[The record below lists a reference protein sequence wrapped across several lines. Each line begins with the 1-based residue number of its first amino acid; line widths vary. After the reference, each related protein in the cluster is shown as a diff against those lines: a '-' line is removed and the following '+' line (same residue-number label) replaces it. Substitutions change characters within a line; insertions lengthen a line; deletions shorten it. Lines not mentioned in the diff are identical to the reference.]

1 MGTQTA
7 TILVSDL
14 VGSTELRAA
23 LGEDRAEEVR
33 RLHDRALTEAA
44 ERAGGIVV
52 KGLGD
57 GLLVQFA
64 GAAEAVGVA
73 VAMQQAVDALGRRE
87 GLDLSIR
94 VGVSSGDVTV
104 EDGDCFGVPVVEAS
118 RLCAAAGSDEIYAA
132 EVVTVLAR
140 GRGNH
145 EIEPVGDLV
154 LKGLP
159 DPVAVHRIGWEPVRA
174 VADLRGLAPYVGRAD
189 ERRVLRERFD
199 AAVTGTGG
207 LVLIAGEPGIGKTRL
222 ITEVCRDVTVDPGAT
237 VLIGG
242 CHDGEVGAYAPF
254 VEALNDWLRS
264 TPADEVARVLG
275 GEAAVIGR
283 LAPTVHGVLP
293 DVAAPADLG
302 PDEAEARLND
312 AIGQVFARMTEARP
326 AVLVLD
332 DLHWADAATVGLLRV
347 VARKATAMP
356 LLVVGTY
363 RDTDLDRRHPL
374 SEALPLLRREVEPTR
389 LALHGLPAES
399 VRELL
404 ERLADHEVPEAF
416 ASMLAE
422 QTDGNPFFLREMLIH
437 LTDVGA
443 LRFEDGV
450 WVASADIANAIP
462 EGVREV
468 IGRRLSQLSETAQK
482 VLGIGA
488 LFEVAFP
495 LDVVAEVA
503 KVDEDEALDAIDDAL
518 AAQIVLATEVFD
530 RYVFSHALFRQ
541 TLVGELNPSRQVRTH
556 RAIAEA
562 LDKRLTG
569 PPSPAAAALLAHHWS
584 ESAAIPG
591 AERGVPAALI
601 LAEDAAARY
610 AHRDA
615 FDAWSIAL
623 ELLLEGDEREAEIR
637 LCRARSGLAAR
648 IDPDVVVDDA
658 DVAATLIAAAD
669 GPDCAAEAM
678 ADLVLAAWY
687 SADRLTG
694 WRLAAIGRA
703 HLDPERRDV
712 VWARLREAEL
722 QEREFADEAHSGL
735 PLDDADRRE
744 LQAVLETFDPA
755 DLDGLQFVPSSRAA
769 LRVYLAKDQPRA
781 ARTLALWAAVDL
793 EDLIPDLDAMT
804 SESAEQGNFNLLVLA
819 QAITARALTMLGR
832 HEEADRAID
841 VAYRNLHRVSEKSN
855 AAFQSLAAASLMGY
869 IRGRLPTQAD
879 FDLLTALSANPD
891 TRWASLGVISTNAV
905 IEAAA
910 GNVATA
916 VDFVD
921 QSVVGIERAP
931 GHAPNYPL
939 IVCMVVEALWSLDRT
954 DHLEV
959 IEHNLMTKLIEPD
972 LRYPEVLPPLAMARL
987 CALTG
992 RVDEAR
998 EWVTTAHAVVDEQAT
1013 PPLAVHIAHVEA
1025 EWELRLGPD
1034 GDPDRYRDAIA
1045 RARAGCDDPAMAPWL
1060 TRIDALETQAASTW
1074 PS

>member
-94 VGVSSGDVTV
+94 VGLSSGDVTV

-118 RLCAAAGSDEIYAA
+118 RLCAAAGRDEIYAA

-145 EIEPVGDLV
+145 DIEPFGDLD

-174 VADLRGLAPYVGRAD
+174 VADLRGVAPYVGRAD

-199 AAVTGTGG
+199 AAAAGSGG
-207 LVLIAGEPGIGKTRL
+207 LVLIAGEAGIGKTRL
-222 ITEVCRDVTVDPGAT
+222 ITEVCRDVSVDPGAT
-237 VLIGG
+237 VLMGG

-264 TPADEVARVLG
+264 TPVNEVARVLG
-275 GEAAVIGR
+275 AEAAVIGR
-283 LAPTVHGVLP
+283 LAPAVHAILT
-293 DVAAPADLG
+293 DLAPLADLG

-312 AIGQVFARMTEARP
+312 AIGQVLTRMTVERP

-332 DLHWADAATVGLLRV
+332 DLHWADAATVSLLRV
-347 VARKATAMP
+347 VARKATTMP

-374 SEALPLLRREVEPTR
+374 AEALPLLRREVEPTR

-416 ASMLAE
+416 AAMLAE

-443 LRFEDGV
+443 LRFEEGV

-468 IGRRLSQLSETAQK
+468 VGRRLSQLSETAQK
-482 VLGIGA
+482 LLGVGA

-495 LDVVAEVA
+495 LDVAAEVA
-503 KVDEDEALDAIDDAL
+503 KIDEDEALDAVDEAL
-518 AAQIVLATEVFD
+518 EAQIVLGTEVFD
-530 RYVFSHALFRQ
+530 HYVFSHALFRQ
-541 TLVGELNPSRQVRTH
+541 TLVGELNPSRQVRAH

-569 PPSPAAAALLAHHWS
+569 PPTPAEAALLARHWFQ
-584 ESAAIPG
+584 SAAIPG
-591 AERGVPAALI
+591 AERGVPAALV
-601 LAEDAAARY
+601 LAADAVDRY

-615 FDAWSIAL
+615 LDAWSIAL
-623 ELLLEGDEREAEIR
+623 ELLPDGDEREAEIR
-637 LCRARSGLAAR
+637 LGRARAGLASR
-648 IDPDVVVDDA
+648 TDPAVVVE
-658 DVAATLIAAAD
+658 DVRSAAALLAAVEGD
-669 GPDCAAEAM
+669 GAASDAVS
-678 ADLVLAAWY
+678 DLVIDAWNVG
-687 SADRLTG
+687 DRLTV
-694 WRLAAIGRA
+694 WRLAEVGIG
-703 HLDPERRDV
+703 HLDPTRRDRT
-712 VWARLREAEL
+712 WARLRRAQLE
-722 QEREFADEAHSGL
+722 QEEYEDPEHGGL
-735 PLDDADRRE
+735 PLDGEERRE
-744 LQAVLETFDPA
+744 LQTVMESLDPA
-755 DLDGLQFVPSSRAA
+755 ELDGLLFTPSSRAA
-769 LRVYLAKDQPRA
+769 IEVFLAKDPPRA
-781 ARTLALWAAVDL
+781 AAAMARWAAVDL
-793 EDLIPDLDAMT
+793 AVLATEVEVT
-804 SESAEQGNFNLLVLA
+804 VTESETEGNFEFVVLGSA
-819 QAITARALTMLGR
+819 LHARCLTLLGR
-832 HEEADRAID
+832 HDEADAALARGLTFVDRIPE
-841 VAYRNLHRVSEKSN
+841 RSN
-855 AAFQSLAAASLMGY
+855 AAFQALAAHWLIAFV
-869 IRGRLPTQAD
+869 RGDRAD
-879 FDLLTALSANPD
+879 RTELELLAEIAQSPD
-891 TRWASLGVISTNAV
+891 TRWASLAV
-905 IEAAA
+905 VAANGLASARA
-910 GNVATA
+910 GGEQLALEEIGQT
-916 VDFVD
+916 
-921 QSVVGIERAP
+921 VVGIELAP
-931 GHAPNYPL
+931 GYAPNYGFL
-939 IVCMVVEALWSLDRT
+939 ACTAVHALWVLDRT
-954 DHLEV
+954 DHLETIEANLRAKV
-959 IEHNLMTKLIEPD
+959 IEPG
-972 LRYPEVLPPLAMARL
+972 LRYPEVVPELALAQV

-998 EWVTTAHAVVDEQAT
+998 DWVTMAYAVVEEQAT
-1013 PPLAVHIAHVEA
+1013 PPLQVHIAGFEA
-1025 EWELRLGPD
+1025 EWELRRGAD
-1034 GDPDRYRDAIA
+1034 GDPDRFRKAIA
-1045 RARAGCDDPAMAPWL
+1045 RARACCDDPAMAPWL
-1060 TRIDALETQAASTW
+1060 TRLAALESQAESLW
-1074 PS
+1074 P

>member
-1 MGTQTA
+1 MTTQTA

-33 RLHDRALTEAA
+33 RLHDRALVDAV
-44 ERAGGIVV
+44 ERAGGTVV

-64 GAAEAVGVA
+64 GAAEAVSTA
-73 VAMQQAVDALGRRE
+73 VAMQQTVDTLGRRE

-94 VGVSSGDVTV
+94 VGISSGDVTI

-132 EVVTVLAR
+132 DVVTVLAR

-145 EIEPVGDLV
+145 LIEPVGDLE

-174 VADLRGLAPYVGRAD
+174 AADLRGVVPYVGRAD
-189 ERRVLRERFD
+189 ERRILRERFD
-199 AAVTGTGG
+199 AAVAGTGG
-207 LVLIAGEPGIGKTRL
+207 LILIAGEPGIGKTRL
-222 ITEVCRDVTVDPGAT
+222 ITEVCRDVAVDPGAT
-237 VLIGG
+237 VLVGG

-264 TPADEVARVLG
+264 TPANEVARVLG
-275 GEAAVIGR
+275 PEASVIGR
-283 LAPTVHGVLP
+283 LAPAVHGVLA

-302 PDEAEARLND
+302 PDEAEARLHD
-312 AIGQVFARMTEARP
+312 AIGQTLARMTEHRP

-332 DLHWADAATVGLLRV
+332 DLHWADAATVSLLRV

-374 SEALPLLRREVEPTR
+374 AEALPLLRREVEPTR

-404 ERLADHEVPEAF
+404 ERLADHEVPETF

-443 LRFEDGV
+443 LRVEEGV

-468 IGRRLSQLSETAQK
+468 VGRRLSQLSETAQK
-482 VLGIGA
+482 LLGVGA

-495 LDVVAEVA
+495 LDVAADVA
-503 KVDEDEALDAIDDAL
+503 KIDENEALDAVDEAL
-518 AAQIVLATEVFD
+518 EAQIVLGTETFD
-530 RYVFSHALFRQ
+530 HYAFSHALFRQ
-541 TLVGELNPSRQVRTH
+541 TLVGELNPSRQVRAH

-569 PPSPAAAALLAHHWS
+569 SPTPDEAAILARHWS
-584 ESAAIPG
+584 LSAAIPG
-591 AERGVPAALI
+591 AERGVPAALV
-601 LAEDAAARY
+601 LAQDATERY

-615 FDAWSIAL
+615 VDAWSIAL
-623 ELLLEGDEREAEIR
+623 ELLPEGDEREVEIR
-637 LCRARSGLAAR
+637 LGRARAGLAAQAGR
-648 IDPDVVVDDA
+648 EQVVDDA
-658 DVAATLIAAAD
+658 EVAAALIAAAE
-669 GPDCAAEAM
+669 GPDRAADAI

-687 SADRLTG
+687 CADRLMS

-703 HLDPERRDV
+703 FLARERRDV
-712 VWARLREAEL
+712 AWARIREAEL

-735 PLDDADRRE
+735 PLDDTDRRE
-744 LQAVLETFDPA
+744 LQAILETFDPA
-755 DLDGLQFVPSSRAA
+755 ELEGLQFVPSSRAA
-769 LRVYLAKDQPRA
+769 LRVYLEKDPPRVT
-781 ARTLALWAAVDL
+781 RTMAQWAAVDL
-793 EDLIPDLDAMT
+793 EDLIPDLEAMA
-804 SESAEQGNFNLLVLA
+804 SESEEQGNFNLFVLA
-819 QAITARALTMLGR
+819 QAVTARALTMLGR
-832 HEEADRAID
+832 HEAADQAIG
-841 VAYRNLHRVSEKSN
+841 VAYENLRRVSEKSN
-855 AAFQSLAAASLMGY
+855 AAFQSLAAASLMRY
-869 IRGRLPTQAD
+869 IRGRLPAQAD
-879 FDLLTALSANPD
+879 FDLLSTLSANPD
-891 TRWASLGVISTNAV
+891 TRWASLAVISTNAV

-910 GNVATA
+910 GNIETA

-921 QSVVGIERAP
+921 QSIVGIERAP

-954 DHLEV
+954 DHLDV
-959 IEHNLMTKLIEPD
+959 IEHNLRAKLIEPD

-998 EWVTTAHAVVDEQAT
+998 DWVARAHAVADEQAT
-1013 PPLAVHIAHVEA
+1013 PPLHVHIDHFEA
-1025 EWELRLGPD
+1025 EWELRLGPA
-1034 GDPDRYRDAIA
+1034 GDPDRCRAAIA
-1045 RARAGCDDPAMAPWL
+1045 RARAGCAAAAMAPWL
-1060 TRIDALETQAASTW
+1060 DRLAALEARAADVW
-1074 PS
+1074 R